1 MLFLQFYYSRFTVSH
16 FYQSLLWVMGNIIDL
31 ECSVPK
37 SPTSNLSLTVC
48 PDCRTMLLLD
58 GTGLL
63 SCVDLSLVRYSIFS
77 YYCFVK
83 SYRSFF
89 WFPPP
94 SIFSLK
100 CLCYPDDIKL
110 ILLCSIHRLLICGAL
125 VAFLRR
131 FWLGS
136 LYSLVKMWF
145 TSWIWWLISWACHQQ
160 ILFHRY
166 DLLFMEI
173 LRHVQYQ
180 A

>member
-1 MLFLQFYYSRFTVSH
+1 MSYEQHCWFSVFCTKESYFEIEPHCLPWLQDYVATRWYRAPELCGSFFSKVLNF
-16 FYQSLLWVMGNIIDL
+16 
-31 ECSVPK
+31 
-37 SPTSNLSLTVC
+37 
-48 PDCRTMLLLD
+48 
-58 GTGLL
+58 
-63 SCVDLSLVRYSIFS
+63 FS

-100 CLCYPDDIKL
+100 CICYPDDIKL